1 MLGLFGTLN
10 LGTRSLATQQQ
21 GTEIAGHNLANVN
34 NPAYA
39 RQRLSIATSLTVPT
53 EVGPQGAGADGVA
66 IVQLRNGLLD
76 LQIQSETSVRGS
88 LNAQQTAL
96 QYVQANLGQQIDR
109 QASGAAGA
117 AATGGVGGQNGIAEH
132 LSNLF
137 NSFQS
142 LSSNPTSMA
151 ERQVLLGKAQN
162 LASQFNQISARLGN
176 VNSSLN
182 QSVSDDVTKANAAIA
197 DIAKLNDQI
206 IRAEVG
212 GSGMANDLRDLRQQ
226 KIEELSKLVN
236 ITSTAQSNGAVDIT
250 IGGVAM
256 TNGPLVLD
264 QLEAFDS
271 GSGQLLVRAQTA
283 GSTLTLTGGSIQG
296 TIDARDG
303 ALAGLR
309 GQLDILAGQ
318 LITEINAVH
327 SAGYDLSGNTGETFF
342 TGTDAATIRVN
353 NVLVTSPGRIQTA
366 SVPGAVGDNRVALAL
381 AQLADKKIATLG
393 NQTFSQSFGQSVSS
407 LGQSLSSVNS
417 QIDNQAVVE
426 NMLSKQRDSISG
438 VSLDEEMTDLI
449 RFQKAFQASARL
461 ITTIDEM
468 LDTIVNMK
476 R

>member
-53 EVGPQGAGADGVA
+53 EVGPQGTGAEGVA

-88 LNAQQTAL
+88 LDAQQTAL

-117 AATGGVGGQNGIAEH
+117 AANGGVGGQNGIAEH

-142 LSSNPTSMA
+142 LSTNPTSMA
-151 ERQVLLGKAQN
+151 ERQVLLGKAQD

-182 QSVSDDVTKANAAIA
+182 QSVSDDVTKANKAIA

-206 IRAEVG
+206 IKAEVG

-226 KIEELSKLVN
+226 KIEELSRLVD

-256 TNGPLVLD
+256 TDGPLVLD

-271 GSGQLLVRAQTA
+271 GGGQLLVRAQTA

-327 SAGYDLSGNTGETFF
+327 SAGYDLSGNTGEAFF

-353 NVLVTSPGRIQTA
+353 NVLVTSPGRIQA
-366 SVPGAVGDNRVALAL
+366 ANVPGAVGDNRVALAL
-381 AQLADKKIATLG
+381 AQLADQKIATLG
-393 NQTFSQSFGQSVSS
+393 NQTFSQSFGQSVAS